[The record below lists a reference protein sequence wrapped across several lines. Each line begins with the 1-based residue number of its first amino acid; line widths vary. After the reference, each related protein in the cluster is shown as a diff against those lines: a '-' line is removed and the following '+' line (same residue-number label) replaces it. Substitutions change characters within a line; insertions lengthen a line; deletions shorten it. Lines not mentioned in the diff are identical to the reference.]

1 MAQRIPMKKKWLIAA
16 VLFIVCALAATSCEK
31 KDTDVV
37 GTITPENVESGETV
51 TSSFDYETSDLTPYV
66 TLGNYEG
73 LHGTL
78 AIETITEAKL
88 DTELDALAEQYGHY
102 NEITDRDTVEEG
114 DRVVA
119 DYAGTKDGVAFEGGT
134 ATEQEIVVTSDS
146 GYIPGFA
153 EAFVGQKVGEE
164 FSFDVTFPESYHNAD
179 MAGQNVTFTCT
190 VHKIY
195 GDEWIVPAMDD
206 AFVQDNFHYD
216 NLDEFKISY
225 RASLEDQAKYQAENN
240 LYVEL
245 WEQILN
251 DSTILAY
258 PDGEVEGQYE
268 SRKSMYEAWA
278 EYYGTTYE
286 EFLTNYVGT
295 TEEALMEECR
305 SYVREDLVMYALAK
319 AIGHTLSEEEFQT
332 RLVTLANAYGTTP
345 DNMLAQYEE
354 SSLRKTLL
362 WESLMA
368 KIAECSEITETTTD
382 PVVS

>member
-1 MAQRIPMKKKWLIAA
+1 MKKWICAIALIA
-16 VLFIVCALAATSCEK
+16 VCALTIASCEK
-31 KDTDVV
+31 KDTETV
-37 GTITPENVESGETV
+37 GTITPDSVESGETTV
-51 TSSFDYETSDLTPYV
+51 SSFDYETNDLTPYV

-78 AIETITEAKL
+78 AVEKITEARL
-88 DTELDALAEQYGHY
+88 DESLDALAEQYGHY

-114 DRVVA
+114 DRVIA
-119 DYAGTKDGVAFEGGT
+119 DYAGTLDGVAFEGGT
-134 ATEQEIVVTSDS
+134 ATEQEIVVQSNS

-153 EAFVGQKVGEE
+153 EAFVGQKIGVE
-164 FSFDVTFPESYHNAD
+164 FAFDVTFPESYHNAD
-179 MAGQNVTFTCT
+179 MAGKAVTFTCT

-195 GDEWIVPAMDD
+195 GSDWIVPTVDD
-206 AFVQDNFHYD
+206 AFVKDNFNYD

-225 RASLEDQAKYQAENN
+225 RASLEDQAKYQAENS

-268 SRKSMYEAWA
+268 NRKSMYEAWA
-278 EYYGTTYE
+278 DYYGTTYE
-286 EFLTNYVGT
+286 EFLTNYVNT
-295 TEEALMEECR
+295 TDEALMEECR

-319 AIGHTLSEEEFQT
+319 AIGHTLTEEEFQT
-332 RLVTLANAYGTTP
+332 RLVTLAAAYGTTP

-368 KIAECSEITETTTD
+368 KIAEMSEITETATTPTD
-382 PVVS
+382 AAVQ

>member
-1 MAQRIPMKKKWLIAA
+1 
-16 VLFIVCALAATSCEK
+16 
-31 KDTDVV
+31 
-37 GTITPENVESGETV
+37 
-51 TSSFDYETSDLTPYV
+51 
-66 TLGNYEG
+66 
-73 LHGTL
+73 
-78 AIETITEAKL
+78 
-88 DTELDALAEQYGHY
+88 
-102 NEITDRDTVEEG
+102 
-114 DRVVA
+114 
-119 DYAGTKDGVAFEGGT
+119 
-134 ATEQEIVVTSDS
+134 
-146 GYIPGFA
+146 
-153 EAFVGQKVGEE
+153 
-164 FSFDVTFPESYHNAD
+164 
-179 MAGQNVTFTCT
+179 
-190 VHKIY
+190 
-195 GDEWIVPAMDD
+195 MDD

-225 RASLEDQAKYQAENN
+225 RTSLEDQAKYQAENN

-295 TEEALMEECR
+295 TEEVLMEECR

>member
-78 AIETITEAKL
+78 A
-88 DTELDALAEQYGHY
+88 
-102 NEITDRDTVEEG
+102 
-114 DRVVA
+114 
-119 DYAGTKDGVAFEGGT
+119 
-134 ATEQEIVVTSDS
+134 
-146 GYIPGFA
+146 
-153 EAFVGQKVGEE
+153 
-164 FSFDVTFPESYHNAD
+164 
-179 MAGQNVTFTCT
+179 
-190 VHKIY
+190 
-195 GDEWIVPAMDD
+195 
-206 AFVQDNFHYD
+206 
-216 NLDEFKISY
+216 
-225 RASLEDQAKYQAENN
+225 
-240 LYVEL
+240 
-245 WEQILN
+245 
-251 DSTILAY
+251 
-258 PDGEVEGQYE
+258 
-268 SRKSMYEAWA
+268 
-278 EYYGTTYE
+278 
-286 EFLTNYVGT
+286 
-295 TEEALMEECR
+295 
-305 SYVREDLVMYALAK
+305 K